1 MIIFRYMTLF
11 LVYVQADLIGWNRTS
26 NTVAKNNFRRAAA
39 SNLLDQYQQF
49 FLRNNKNIR
58 FMRSRRFLRSVQK
71 F

>member
-26 NTVAKNNFRRAAA
+26 NTVAKNNLRRATTG
-39 SNLLDQYQQF
+39 NLLDQYQQF
-49 FLRNNKNIR
+49 FFRNNKHIS
-58 FMRSRRFLRSVQK
+58 FMRCRRFLRSVQK